1 MVIKRSDDYFDDG
14 DGEYDNDND
23 FVLTRQRRT
32 VGGQR
37 ALSPTSQSSSW
48 VRTLTSSPGEHF
60 SSL

>member
-14 DGEYDNDND
+14 DGKYDNDND
-23 FVLTRQRRT
+23 FARQRRT

-37 ALSPTSQSSSW
+37 ALQPTSQSSSW